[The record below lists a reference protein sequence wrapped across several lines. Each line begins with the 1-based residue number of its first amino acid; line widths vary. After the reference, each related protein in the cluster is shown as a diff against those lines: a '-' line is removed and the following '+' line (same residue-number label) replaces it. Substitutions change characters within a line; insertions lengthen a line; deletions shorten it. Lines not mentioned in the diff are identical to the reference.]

1 MRTTELLSMWLS
13 SDPLPGPAK
22 AGKATSGG
30 EAEGGEAEKCPH
42 MIHFQQLWVWQ

>member
-30 EAEGGEAEKCPH
+30 EAEKCPH
-42 MIHFQQLWVWQ
+42 MIHFPAAVGVAVNIS